1 MGGSW
6 FFAEI
11 NSSSL
16 IRNLNENSNTF
27 VTIGKLDKC
36 HLIFA

>member
-11 NSSSL
+11 NSSL

-36 HLIFA
+36 H